1 MLLVY
6 DIQQSYI
13 KKEAQIDLIDKEAR
27 EITISIADYKKS
39 NVSGKEICIN
49 EKMYEIQS
57 LKKIKSNVILSIVK
71 DDKENKLLHKIKDY
85 NKKSKNEKN
94 KIDSKNKVLLYFYS
108 NFENKICFL
117 NNDNISFSSFYKNQ
131 NLIKR
136 PQQIHI
142 PPPDFV
148 LA

>member
-1 MLLVY
+1 MLLAY

-13 KKEAQIDLIDKEAR
+13 KNEARIDLINKESQK
-27 EITISIADYKKS
+27 ITISIADYKRS
-39 NVSGKEICIN
+39 NISDKEILIN

-57 LKKIKSNVILSIVK
+57 LKKTKSTVVLRIVK
-71 DDKENKLLHKIKDY
+71 DEKENKLLHKIKDY

-94 KIDSKNKVLLYFYS
+94 KIDSKNKVLLYFFS
-108 NFENKICFL
+108 VPENKICFL
-117 NNDNISFSSFYKNQ
+117 NINNLSFYTFYKNQ

-142 PPPDFV
+142 PPPDLV
-148 LA
+148 LT